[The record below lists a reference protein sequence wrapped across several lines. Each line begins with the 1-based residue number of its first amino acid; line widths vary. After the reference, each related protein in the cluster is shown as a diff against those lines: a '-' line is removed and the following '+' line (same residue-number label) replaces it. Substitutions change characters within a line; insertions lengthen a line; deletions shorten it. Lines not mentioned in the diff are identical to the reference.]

1 MNKIQI
7 YSKDFGGNRAL
18 LLASKIFFA
27 LTLFIL
33 LGLSNSSAQA
43 YEWVDK
49 GLKEESLLDF
59 PKQET
64 STPLSSQFKKKGYIF
79 GIKVNLEVNTIW
91 SKPKNKL
98 KSEQLINRY
107 FSDNELLNEF
117 PLEPEVSVGGKAAK
131 LLEIRF

>member
-7 YSKDFGGNRAL
+7 DSKDFGGNRAL

-27 LTLFIL
+27 LSLFVL
-33 LGLSNSSAQA
+33 FGLANSARA
-43 YEWVDK
+43 YEWDRK
-49 GLKEESLLDF
+49 ALEEAGNIDF

-64 STPLSSQFKKKGYIF
+64 STSFSSYQPKSKSYIF
-79 GIKVNLEVNTIW
+79 GIKMNFEVNTIW

-117 PLEPEVSVGGKAAK
+117 PLEPEVSVGGQAAK